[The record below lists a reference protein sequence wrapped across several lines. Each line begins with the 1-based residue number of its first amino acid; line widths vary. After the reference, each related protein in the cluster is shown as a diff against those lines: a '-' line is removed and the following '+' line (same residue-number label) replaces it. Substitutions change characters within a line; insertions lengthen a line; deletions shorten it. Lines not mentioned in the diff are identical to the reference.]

1 MKKEEFRK
9 FDFNFIANF
18 DIKKLA
24 DKVSTLPENDFDGT
38 KINSFL
44 WNPTYQI
51 AEVGFGDLSFLIKMA
66 ILTKK
71 PLRPKVIS
79 KDKELWELVKPIV
92 RYLEK
97 TNPGKI
103 HGTIVLSN
111 LRAGHT
117 VPEHRDYRHDSRD
130 IDLLN
135 FSNQTR
141 RYHIPITT
149 NKDSFFKNGDTTI
162 HMKVGECWEINKG
175 NIHSVRNDGPT
186 DRINLIIDLVPDS
199 I

>member
-1 MKKEEFRK
+1 MKKEKFRE

-24 DKVSTLPENDFDGT
+24 DKVATLPEKDFDGT
-38 KINSFL
+38 KVNSFL

-71 PLRPKVIS
+71 PLSPKVIS

-97 TNPGKI
+97 NNPGKM

-111 LRAGHT
+111 LRAGLT
-117 VPEHRDYRHDSRD
+117 VPEHRDYRHDARD
-130 IDLLN
+130 YDLLN

-162 HMKVGECWEINKG
+162 HMKVGECWEINKA
-175 NIHSVRNDGPT
+175 NLHSVRNDGTT
-186 DRINLIIDLVPDS
+186 DRMHLIIDLVPDS

>member
-1 MKKEEFRK
+1 MKKEEFRE

-18 DIKKLA
+18 DIDKLSK
-24 DKVSTLPENDFDGT
+24 KVSELPKEDFDGT

-51 AEVGFGDLSFLIKMA
+51 AEVGFGDLSLLIKIA

-71 PLRPKVIS
+71 PLKPKVIS

-97 TNPGKI
+97 MNPGKI

-111 LRAGHT
+111 LRSMHSI
-117 VPEHRDYRHDSRD
+117 PEHRDYKHDSVD
-130 IDLLN
+130 VDFLN
-135 FSNQTR
+135 FSNKTR
-141 RYHIPITT
+141 RYHLVLTT
-149 NKDSFFKNGDTTI
+149 NEHSFFTNGNTTI
-162 HMKVGECWEINKG
+162 SMKAGECWEINKG
-175 NIHSVRNDGPT
+175 NVHSVKNEGDT
-186 DRINLIIDLVPDS
+186 DRLHLIIDLVPES